1 MTSHH
6 DSKGPSSGPLAKTFA
21 ALAKDGR
28 KALAPFVTAGD
39 PDLDT
44 TLAVLEALDRAS
56 VGQQEKLLGGSSA
69 VAFPTNG
76 KELGVEVVAQRG
88 GELFDFTKVNN
99 VLKVDAGSRYLAEMQ
114 GHLVE
119 HAAHE
124 LAEEHGQ

>member
-44 TLAVLEALDRAS
+44 TLAVLEALDRA
-56 VGQQEKLLGGSSA
+56 GAA
-69 VAFPTNG
+69 VC
-76 KELGVEVVAQRG
+76 ELGVP
-88 GELFDFTKVNN
+88 
-99 VLKVDAGSRYLAEMQ
+99 
-114 GHLVE
+114 
-119 HAAHE
+119 
-124 LAEEHGQ
+124 